1 MSLDQ
6 LPPAIL
12 LLVASHLQFIDGS
25 LAKYSTVDRS
35 WNSVIEA
42 LTFRELRSESLD
54 HLQQIPG
61 HMNSDRWA
69 ALRSIDIIIQLPEY
83 GKDRWYEFESEHE
96 KDTNNIVFSDSLREV
111 FDILNSWQEY
121 KGDHTQ
127 LRLAIQAISKSDSW
141 HLGKIDRI
149 RRRGRAASG
158 AADVRLEASYLR
170 LQGEL
175 PPLLTVSD
183 SSFRG
188 ALHVR
193 QLPGNPSRPCCPRL
207 LSGETIT
214 RITKACT
221 RVRDVAAELSDKES
235 KNLVLRNAE
244 RSGKHKSTLGFFP
257 LSCLTPASICKESD
271 RFAGERDSA
280 QVELPWRCTGKPIL
294 QSASYPLP

>member
-1 MSLDQ
+1 
-6 LPPAIL
+6 
-12 LLVASHLQFIDGS
+12 
-25 LAKYSTVDRS
+25 
-35 WNSVIEA
+35 
-42 LTFRELRSESLD
+42 
-54 HLQQIPG
+54 
-61 HMNSDRWA
+61 MNSDRRA
-69 ALRSIDIIIQLPEY
+69 ALHGIDIIIQLPEY

-121 KGDHTQ
+121 KGDHVQ
-127 LRLAIQAISKSDSW
+127 LTLAIQAILKSDSW
-141 HLGKIDRI
+141 HLGNIDRI

-175 PPLLTVSD
+175 PPLLTVSNL
-183 SSFRG
+183 SFRG

-207 LSGETIT
+207 LSGKTIT

-221 RVRDVAAELSDKES
+221 RVRDVAAELSDKEN

-244 RSGKHKSTLGFFP
+244 RSGKHKSKMYFTRRM
-257 LSCLTPASICKESD
+257 I
-271 RFAGERDSA
+271 AG
-280 QVELPWRCTGKPIL
+280 TG
-294 QSASYPLP
+294 Y